1 MRRFQIH
8 ARPQRA
14 HGYLV
19 LIQRV
24 AQGVLHD
31 LLDARELPLPPQVC
45 HHLEPHCPSGQCIK
59 SGFVVDVAS
68 SQAVLVEAWVQV
80 NLLSTECEV
89 VLLYPPIAL
98 TELTIGEYLLELLP
112 RVDHVLRVIYVRKE
126 AIDSGFELRL
136 RLWQRPVELVIE
148 EHQVHDPVVRDERLL
163 EVGQEVDH
171 TCETEGVLGRGRLG
185 LDHLGGQEIQ
195 ELRFL
200 LWKSISLKIY
210 GLRDPSRFLE

>member
-31 LLDARELPLPPQVC
+31 LLDARELPLPPQVR
-45 HHLEPHCPSGQCIK
+45 HHLEPHGPGGQCIK
-59 SGFVVDVAS
+59 SGLMIYVAS
-68 SQAVLVEAWVQV
+68 SEAVLVKARVQV
-80 NLLSTECEV
+80 NLLRAECKV
-89 VLLYPPIAL
+89 VLLYPRIAL
-98 TELTIGEYLLELLP
+98 AELAVGEYLLELLP
-112 RVDHVLRVIYVRKE
+112 RVHHVLRVIDVWEE
-126 AIDSGFELRL
+126 AIDAGLELRL
-136 RLWQRPVELVIE
+136 RLWQRPVEFVIE

-171 TCETEGVLGRGRLG
+171 TRETEGVLGRGRLG

-195 ELRFL
+195 ELHFL
-200 LWKSISLKIY
+200 LWKSVSFKIY
-210 GLRDPSRFLE
+210 GFLNPARLLE

>member
-1 MRRFQIH
+1 MSRFQIH

-19 LIQRV
+19 LIKRV

-31 LLDARELPLPPQVC
+31 FLDARELPLPPKVC
-45 HHLEPHCPSGQCIK
+45 HHLEPHGPSGQCIK

-80 NLLSTECEV
+80 NLLSAECEV

-98 TELTIGEYLLELLP
+98 AKLAVGEYLLELLP
-112 RVDHVLRVIYVRKE
+112 RVDHVLRVIYVGKE
-126 AIDSGFELRL
+126 AIDAGFELRL

-163 EVGQEVDH
+163 EVGQEVNH
-171 TCETEGVLGRGRLG
+171 TRETEGVLSRGRLG

-195 ELRFL
+195 ELHFL
-200 LWKSISLKIY
+200 LWKSVTFKIY
-210 GLRDPSRFLE
+210 GFLNPTRLLE